1 MKVLSYQDLNDL
13 LHGAAILGTGGG
25 GELDEG
31 LALIEDALDLGK
43 EFRLVSI
50 DDVPDSALL
59 CTPYLLGAISDP
71 TAEEAALY
79 TRLPRSPKPA
89 ILNAYDR
96 FQTYLGQEFYGTL
109 ACEMGGT
116 NTAVAFYAAAMNGHV
131 IIDADPAGRAVPE
144 ITHST
149 YFLNDLP
156 AAPIVMSNSFGEC
169 FVAENVIDDQRAEAI
184 VRSLAIA
191 SRNDI
196 AAIDHALP
204 AHQLR
209 DAVIKGTMST
219 ALELGRVWRRALEAG
234 HDTAQAVAN
243 AHGGLVVFSGTVR
256 DSSWQTTGGFT
267 LGEIQLD
274 GDAEFHAQTMRI
286 RLKNENMV
294 AWLNEKVLATI
305 PELICLFDRDTGKP
319 VTNPHYHSGQAITVV
334 VLPAPEAFTTPR
346 GLATF
351 GPAYA
356 GVEGPYVPCIR
367 D

>member
-1 MKVLSYQDLNDL
+1 MKVLTPQDLTDL
-13 LHGAAILGTGGG
+13 LYGAAILGTGGG

-31 LALIEDALDLGK
+31 LALIHEALDQGK
-43 EFRLVSI
+43 TFRLVSI

-59 CTPYLLGAISDP
+59 CTPYLLGAISEP
-71 TAEEAALY
+71 TPEEAAQY
-79 TRLPRSPKPA
+79 SRLPRAARPA
-89 ILNAYDR
+89 ILSAYDR
-96 FQTYLGQEFYGTL
+96 FQAYLGEEFYGTL

-116 NTAVAFYAAAMNGHV
+116 NTAVAFYAAAMNDHV

-156 AAPIVMSNSFGEC
+156 AAPIVMANSFGEC
-169 FVAENVIDDQRAEAI
+169 FIAEQVIDDQRAEAV
-184 VRSLAIA
+184 VRALAIV

-209 DAVIKGTMST
+209 NAVIKGTMST
-219 ALELGRVWRRALEAG
+219 ALRLGQAWRSALEAG
-234 HDTAQAVAN
+234 TCPATAVAK
-243 AHGGLVVFSGTVR
+243 AQGGRIVFSGIIG

-267 LGEIQLD
+267 LGEMHI
-274 GDAEFHAQTMRI
+274 GGRDAYADRTMRI

-294 AWLNEKVLATI
+294 AWLDGDVLATI
-305 PELICLFDRDTGKP
+305 PELICLFDRSTGKP
-319 VTNPHYHSGQAITVV
+319 VTNPHYHRGQDVTVV

-356 GVEGPYVPCIR
+356 GIDGPFVPYIR

>member
-1 MKVLSYQDLNDL
+1 MTVLSYQDLNDL
-13 LHGAAILGTGGG
+13 LHGATILGTGGG

-31 LALIEDALDLGK
+31 LALIKDALDQGK

-50 DDVPDSALL
+50 DDVPDTALL
-59 CTPYLLGAISDP
+59 CTPYLLGAISQP

-79 TRLPRSPKPA
+79 TRLPKSPKPA
-89 ILNAYDR
+89 ILAAYDR
-96 FQTYLGQEFYGTL
+96 FQRYLAQEFYGTL

-156 AAPIVMSNSFGEC
+156 AAPIVMANAFGES
-169 FVAENVIDDQRAEAI
+169 FIAENVIDDQRAEAV
-184 VRSLAIA
+184 VRALAIV

-209 DAVIKGTMST
+209 NAVIKGTMST
-219 ALELGRVWRRALEAG
+219 ALRLGRVWREAVETG
-234 HDTAQAVAN
+234 EDPAQAIAT

-274 GDAEFHAQTMRI
+274 GDADYHTKTMRI
-286 RLKNENMV
+286 RLKNENMA
-294 AWLNEKVLATI
+294 AWLDDKIFATI
-305 PELICLFDRDTGKP
+305 PELICLFDRKTGKP
-319 VTNPHYHSGQAITVV
+319 VTNPHYYQGQEITVL

-356 GVEGPYVPCIR
+356 GVEGPYVPCISG
-367 D
+367 